1 MVNERGRARIV
12 DAVLKFCVGCVGGLY
27 MVDHPDQKV
36 ANIFDVVF
44 FNCHLLIKPGP
55 RLFCGILHEFVFFLP
70 CQLLLWYLRV
80 EFLVEFFNHARL
92 DAFTATDPKC
102 LEANDAPI
110 DDHALAFPAVDCL
123 FVDSEQERKLKDA
136 YWPLRNYDS
145 CVVHFCVALSS
156 KKRRSKKDK
165 LRRSDSIP
173 SANTK
178 ALETRAIFNI

>member
-1 MVNERGRARIV
+1 MVDERGRARIV
-12 DAVLKFCVGCVGGLY
+12 DAVLKFGVGCVGTLC
-27 MVDHPDQKV
+27 MVDHPDQEV

-44 FNCHLLIKPGP
+44 FDCHLLIKPGP
-55 RLFCGILHEFVFFLP
+55 RLFCGILHEFRFP
-70 CQLLLWYLRV
+70 LLRELAHWLRV
-80 EFLVEFFNHARL
+80 KFLVEFFNHARL
-92 DAFTATDPKC
+92 DAFRATDAKC
-102 LEANDAPI
+102 LKANDAPI
-110 DDHALAFPAVDCL
+110 DDHALAFPAVDGL

-136 YWPLRNYDS
+136 DRPLRNYDS